1 MAAGGGG
8 VLDLISEQPGRMVY
22 EFIGDT
28 NKVLDE
34 RMFTAKPGFL
44 ASLATAFKTYGP
56 TIRPHNP
63 LDTKYRILDI
73 RIVFEGQTQ
82 TLARNKN
89 TSVSPNIYINFE
101 EGVSPY
107 VEFNNFNPEVVQEII
122 MLFEKAV
129 STVQNSSH
137 GGGVRRSTR
146 RRRRSTKKKVTSKK
160 RKQTRRRT

>member
-8 VLDLISEQPGRMVY
+8 VLDLISEKPGRIVY
-22 EFIGDT
+22 EFIGDAT
-28 NKVLDE
+28 KVLDE
-34 RMFTAKPGFL
+34 ATYTAKPGVL
-44 ASLATAFKTYGP
+44 ASLATAFETYGP
-56 TIRPHNP
+56 TITSGNP
-63 LDTKYRILDI
+63 SDEFRIMDI
-73 RIVFEGQTQ
+73 RIVFEGQAQ

-107 VEFNNFNPEVVQEII
+107 VEFNNFNSEVVQELV
-122 MLFEKAV
+122 MLLEKAV
-129 STVQNSSH
+129 STVQNSSQ

-146 RRRRSTKKKVTSKK
+146 RRRRSTKKKVASKK

>member
-1 MAAGGGG
+1 MAAGGG

-34 RMFTAKPGFL
+34 RTYTAKPGVL
-44 ASLATAFKTYGP
+44 ASLATAFETYGP
-56 TIRPHNP
+56 TITSGNP
-63 LDTKYRILDI
+63 SDEFRIMDI
-73 RIVFEGQTQ
+73 RIVFEGKTQ
-82 TLARNKN
+82 TLGRNKN

-107 VEFNNFNPEVVQEII
+107 VEFNNFNSEAFQEIVT
-122 MLFEKAV
+122 LFEQAV
-129 STVQNSSH
+129 ATAQNSSH
-137 GGGVRRSTR
+137 GGGTRRSTR
-146 RRRRSTKKKVTSKK
+146 RRRRSTKKKVASKK